1 MQRVGR
7 GRQQLSYCPADLV
20 DLVIRPSGEWDRYSS
35 RTVSTLMPR
44 AWAAAGEPTEAIG
57 VQGTRSDHVHSH
69 TSWPVGVGEL
79 ANEVGQCTVGDTGP
93 AGLRR
98 GFGTEMA
105 ADGDDPGPL
114 DKPVLNSADETA
126 RWTSTSRGKRSMRL
140 RPNSVSPQCAPTTS
154 ISRPGERLMCANV

>member
-1 MQRVGR
+1 VGSVFIEDGLDANAARLGCR
-7 GRQQLSYCPADLV
+7 G
-20 DLVIRPSGEWDRYSS
+20 
-35 RTVSTLMPR
+35 
-44 AWAAAGEPTEAIG
+44 GEPTAPVG
-57 VQGTRSDHVHSH
+57 VQGTRSDQVRSH
-69 TSWPVGVGEL
+69 PPWPVGVGEL
-79 ANEVGQCTVGDTGP
+79 TNEVGQSSVGDTGP

-140 RPNSVSPQCAPTTS
+140 RPNSVSPHCAPTTS